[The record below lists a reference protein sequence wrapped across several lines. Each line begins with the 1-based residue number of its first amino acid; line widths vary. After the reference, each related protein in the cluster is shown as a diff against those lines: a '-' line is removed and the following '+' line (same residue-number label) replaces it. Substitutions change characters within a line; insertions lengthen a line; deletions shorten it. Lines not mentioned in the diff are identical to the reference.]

1 MLFLLILGIIQE
13 LGDQLNKVKAE
24 KEKALKSLKTLKV
37 NHDVSVSVLMAP
49 RPAVNVKLKDIQW
62 PVFFCSYLKCL
73 EAEEQVKRNEFIARR
88 FEQDVCQGILLA
100 SVCQHQS
107 SKLVINRNIW
117 RLNCY
122 LLRSCSFLQA
132 LVFLFYVSFP
142 SSATCELF
150 LIKTIEMFSRS

>member
-1 MLFLLILGIIQE
+1 M
-13 LGDQLNKVKAE
+13 
-24 KEKALKSLKTLKV
+24 
-37 NHDVSVSVLMAP
+37 
-49 RPAVNVKLKDIQW
+49 
-62 PVFFCSYLKCL
+62 VFFCSYLKCL

-88 FEQDVCQGILLA
+88 FEQDVCQGILPA
-100 SVCQHQS
+100 SPFHHQS
-107 SKLVINRNIW
+107 TKVVINRNVW

-122 LLRSCSFLQA
+122 LPHLCSFLQA

>member
-1 MLFLLILGIIQE
+1 MLFLFILGIIQE

-73 EAEEQVKRNEFIARR
+73 EAEEQVKRNEFIAGR
-88 FEQDVCQGILLA
+88 FEQDVCQGILPP
-100 SVCQHQS
+100 SGFHHQS
-107 SKLVINRNIW
+107 TKPRATIM
-117 RLNCY
+117 
-122 LLRSCSFLQA
+122 A
-132 LVFLFYVSFP
+132 LDK
-142 SSATCELF
+142 TCH
-150 LIKTIEMFSRS
+150 